1 MTLVY
6 FAHPVDY
13 ATVEHDALYK
23 LAEEALISNGGVV
36 FRPMEAYNH
45 DGKARSGL
53 QAGNA
58 AILTQAAPCM
68 FAVWPRD
75 QISVGV
81 PIEMFMALTSHT
93 RVALVTDFVNSW
105 TLEWLVDIS
114 QNHMQIFPL
123 NQIEEA
129 AKWLIGR

>member
-23 LAEEALISNGGVV
+23 RAEEALVNSGAVV

-53 QAGNA
+53 QAGNV
-58 AILTQAAPCM
+58 AILNAAPCM
-68 FAVWPRD
+68 FAVWPKD
-75 QISVGV
+75 QVSVGV
-81 PIEMFMALTSHT
+81 PVELALALSCHT

-105 TLEWLVDIS
+105 TLEWLVDYS
-114 QNHMQIFPL
+114 QNHLQVFRL
-123 NQIEEA
+123 DQIEEA
-129 AKWLIGR
+129 TQWLIGR